1 MTPCEII
8 MKKRLGQELSREEI
22 EAFVRGA
29 CDGSFA
35 DYQLSALLMAICF
48 QGMNDREMVDMT
60 MAMADSGQ
68 RLDLTGIRGATVDKH
83 STGGVGDTTTLIAAP
98 LCAACG
104 ARVAKMSGRGLGF
117 TGGTLDKLQAIAGM
131 RVDLSAQE
139 FSRQVNEIGLAVT
152 GQTAALAPADKKLY
166 ALRDVT
172 ATVDCLPLIVSSI
185 LSKKIAAGCD
195 AVVLDVKTGS
205 GALMPTL
212 EKSLE
217 LAETMVRIGNG
228 TGRRFSALV
237 TDMDQPLGQYVG
249 NALEVYEAIEVL
261 SGRADGAFKEVSLA
275 LSVQMLKGVGLAGEE
290 ARSRLE
296 EALDS
301 GCALDKLA
309 EMIRWQG
316 GDERVAYEPER
327 LPRAQ
332 TRLFVRAEQSGYVQ
346 SIKTSAI
353 GYAAQALGAGRTRAD
368 QAVDPAAGLIMKK
381 RVGDWVERGEVW
393 CELHVGEG
401 GDVQAAQR
409 LLLEALHV
417 DKAPVAARPL
427 IYAVIE

>member
-35 DYQLSALLMAICF
+35 DYQLSALLMAICL
-48 QGMNDREMVDMT
+48 QGMSDRETVDMT

-68 RLDLTGIRGATVDKH
+68 RLDLTGIHGATVDKH

-139 FSRQVNEIGLAVT
+139 FFRQVNEIGLAVT
-152 GQTAALAPADKKLY
+152 GQTASLAPADKKLY

-212 EKSLE
+212 EKSRE

-237 TDMDQPLGQYVG
+237 TDMDQPLGEYVG

-261 SGRADGAFKEVSLA
+261 SGRADGALKEVSLA
-275 LSVQMLKGVGLAGEE
+275 LSVQMLKGVGLGGED
-290 ARSRLE
+290 ARSRLS

-301 GCALDKLA
+301 GRALDKLA

-316 GDERVAYEPER
+316 GDERVAYEPDR

-381 RVGDWVERGEVW
+381 RVGDRVERGEVW

-409 LLLEALHV
+409 LLSGALHV
-417 DKAPVAARPL
+417 DKAPAAKRPL